1 MFVCFS
7 FFGGFGFN
15 FESGHSQHR
24 EVPRGSDIQMD
35 LEVTLEELYNG
46 NFIEVSLNYR
56 NRGVCLVSSHMGR
69 YSELTVSW
77 STQSRRSVV
86 YCVLTGKVQLYVIL
100 LYLWLCEF
108 KVKNV

>member
-56 NRGVCLVSSHMGR
+56 NRGVCLVSSHIER
-69 YSELTVSW
+69 YSELTVSTLDYTVEEISCLLCIDW
-77 STQSRRSVV
+77 KSATLYNIAIFVV
-86 YCVLTGKVQLYVIL
+86 V
-100 LYLWLCEF
+100 
-108 KVKNV
+108 

>member
-1 MFVCFS
+1 MIFIYSESINSDIDTLVINSKLVILPFFCVS

-46 NFIEVSLNYR
+46 NFIEVSLNY
-56 NRGVCLVSSHMGR
+56 
-69 YSELTVSW
+69 
-77 STQSRRSVV
+77 
-86 YCVLTGKVQLYVIL
+86 
-100 LYLWLCEF
+100 
-108 KVKNV
+108 KNNHVPLIG